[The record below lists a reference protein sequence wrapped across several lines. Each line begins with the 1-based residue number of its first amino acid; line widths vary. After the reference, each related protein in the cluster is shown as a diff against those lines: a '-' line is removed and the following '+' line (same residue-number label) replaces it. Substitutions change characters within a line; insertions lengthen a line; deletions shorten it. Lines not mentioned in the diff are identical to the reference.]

1 MIGYNKELLV
11 EFATKYLDRV
21 KVKGFKEVNELTYLS
36 NFFTELK
43 NGNIDIRDTRNENP
57 SGLP

>member
-1 MIGYNKELLV
+1 MSYDKELLV
-11 EFATKYLDRV
+11 EFATRYLDRV
-21 KVKGFKEVNELTYLS
+21 KVKGFKEVNELTYLT

>member
-1 MIGYNKELLV
+1 MSYDKELLV
-11 EFATKYLDRV
+11 EFATRYLDRV
-21 KVKGFKEVNELTYLS
+21 KVKGFKEVNELTYLT

-43 NGNIDIRDTRNENP
+43 DGNIDIRDTRNENS